1 MLIRTVIFSSALLA
15 IVASPAW
22 AEAKDH
28 NRQRDLVMAIE
39 DCQVLL
45 QKVPVPSRRIG
56 GDNAILC
63 VWKADVKKPQLVT
76 VVAGRSRTRGFAV
89 EMLRRNGVNS
99 HYHVSPDGWL
109 VVGLKTSVSGHR
121 STGKTCWTKT
131 KRGQRRRVECPA
143 PSVSAVYVPWCD
155 KLESPEMI
163 RAGRVYLESL
173 LKRAAQE
180 LKRQDVH
187 SKLNDKSLVTEK
199 VPWRV
204 LMTLLVVEHLDP
216 ENFRA
221 QGVAAVVNQVLTTIA
236 ANQGDSYGHAISRA
250 KAGGLA
256 QFIKPTYDEVRGSYG
271 AAQLKS
277 DFIEGMRDHQNA
289 VRAQFCLADRDL
301 AKLAVSAPKA
311 HLKLV
316 LGSEMELGAWIAA
329 SYNGGPHRAIP
340 ALRDSPE
347 AWDRPGHGLVRE
359 TTVYVEEFRAVY
371 RHLFGK
377 QPTEE

>member
-1 MLIRTVIFSSALLA
+1 MKFSAALFCSISFVA
-15 IVASPAW
+15 FASPAW
-22 AEAKDH
+22 AGTKDQA
-28 NRQRDLVMAIE
+28 RQRDLVAAIS
-39 DCQVLL
+39 DCQDLL
-45 QKVPVPSRRIG
+45 QQAPVPSRRIG
-56 GDNAILC
+56 GDNAVLC
-63 VWKADVKKPQLVT
+63 VWQAGAPTPKLVT
-76 VVAGRSRTRGFAV
+76 VVGGKSRTRGFTV

-109 VVGLKTSVSGHR
+109 VVGLKTSVNGRSG
-121 STGKTCWTKT
+121 SAKACWSKT
-131 KRGQRRRVECPA
+131 KRGKRHQVECPA
-143 PSVSAVYVPWCD
+143 RSVPAIYVPWCE

-163 RAGRVYLESL
+163 RAGRVYLEAL
-173 LKRAAQE
+173 LKRAAQT
-180 LKRQDVH
+180 LNRPGVH
-187 SKLNDKSLVTEK
+187 SKLDGKSLVTET

-204 LMTLLVVEHLDP
+204 LLTLLVVEHMDP

-236 ANQGDSYGHAISRA
+236 VNQGDSYGHAISRA

-271 AAQLKS
+271 AAHLKPE
-277 DFIEGMRDHQNA
+277 FIEGMRDHLNA

-301 AKLAVSAPKA
+301 AKLAEAAPKA

-316 LGSEMELGAWIAA
+316 QGDERELGAWIAA

-347 AWDRPGHGLVRE
+347 AWDKPGHGLVRE

-371 RHLFGK
+371 RYLFGQ
-377 QPTEE
+377 QPMEE